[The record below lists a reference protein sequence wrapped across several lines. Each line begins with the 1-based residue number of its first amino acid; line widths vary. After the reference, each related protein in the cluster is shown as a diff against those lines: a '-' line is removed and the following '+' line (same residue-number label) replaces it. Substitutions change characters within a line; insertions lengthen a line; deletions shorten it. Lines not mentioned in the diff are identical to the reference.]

1 MFKKPSGRRRLLRE
15 KKTSGNIKI
24 KYVNKINEAN
34 SCIDENYNE
43 KQNDK
48 KAEKKE
54 MVKKFTSAFPLPS
67 LGSASRY
74 TQVGQVARARRR
86 YPTPLPT
93 SLPPLTTA
101 THPHPLTHAQWSPH
115 KRPPL
120 PLPSPSHSPLPPT
133 PVPSPTVKGGAQRT
147 CRCET
152 GRWEEGGRRGGGW
165 RKKRRRKEKSR
176 KEEKEQGGGVRRR
189 GTRKPE
195 EVGRDK
201 ETKKMKK
208 KEESVGY
215 QSGR

>member
-15 KKTSGNIKI
+15 KNTSENIKI
-24 KYVNKINEAN
+24 KYVNKINEAD
-34 SCIDENYNE
+34 SCIDEDYNE

-93 SLPPLTTA
+93 SLPPLTTT

-120 PLPSPSHSPLPPT
+120 PLPSPSHPRPLT
-133 PVPSPTVKGGAQRT
+133 HGQGWGSEDMQVRNRKM
-147 CRCET
+147 
-152 GRWEEGGRRGGGW
+152 GGG
-165 RKKRRRKEKSR
+165 RKKRRRVEEEEEEEGEKQEGGKGARRRSKKKR
-176 KEEKEQGGGVRRR
+176 NEETGGGGQR
-189 GTRKPE
+189 
-195 EVGRDK
+195 
-201 ETKKMKK
+201 
-208 KEESVGY
+208 
-215 QSGR
+215 